1 MSLIDDIVKAIE
13 AREKKPRGYDSEAKV
28 VRIDGDTA
36 YVHLPGGVPETPVKR
51 TISCKV
57 GDKVQVRVSGGRAT
71 ITGNATAPPTDDTKA
86 EAADGKAV
94 EAEKTAQSA
103 LEKALE
109 GIKLTDAQAERLT
122 EFFTDF
128 VKDGLIKGDKVN
140 AKELNANEI
149 FAKNVKATG
158 TIEGA
163 TLRGAEL
170 YSSKICNADGTGE
183 LTISSHGGVPYISLE
198 CTIPRTASDGTK
210 YNIQSSI
217 AISVDS
223 FGLGIEGAYGSNLD
237 AYDPGYRSLLL
248 VNADGL
254 SFNYDDLS
262 GNIPFN

>member
-122 EFFTDF
+122 SFFSEFI
-128 VKDGLIKGDKVN
+128 KDNLIRAEKID
-140 AKELNANEI
+140 ADSLH
-149 FAKNVKATG
+149 VKA
-158 TIEGA
+158 A
-163 TLRGAEL
+163 
-170 YSSKICNADGTGE
+170 NVDGT
-183 LTISSHGGVPYISLE
+183 LTARQING
-198 CTIPRTASDGTK
+198 
-210 YNIQSSI
+210 
-217 AISVDS
+217 
-223 FGLGIEGAYGSNLD
+223 
-237 AYDPGYRSLLL
+237 
-248 VNADGL
+248 DGL
-254 SFNYDDLS
+254 SVTNGKFGGNVTASSLTAKDYVSVYVKADGRTIEKKVIAADNWAEQLTHEHHQSRVAFGFVDEGCYMFLAKALS
-262 GNIPFN
+262 GDQTGLDYYMGIHYPDGSEDIIN

>member
-86 EAADGKAV
+86 EAA
-94 EAEKTAQSA
+94 EQTAKSA
-103 LEKALE
+103 LDKALE

-122 EFFTDF
+122 EFLTDF
-128 VKDGLIKGDKVN
+128 VTDGLIKGDKVN

-183 LTISSHGGVPYISLE
+183 LTISSYGGVPCISLD

-210 YNIQSSI
+210 YNIQSSM

-223 FGLGIEGAYGSNLD
+223 YGLGIVGAYGSNLD
-237 AYDPGYRSLLL
+237 ASDPGYHSMLN

-254 SFNYDDLS
+254 SFNYEDLS